1 MKITQIMFYMIIL
14 RNSNNSG
21 TTNFSMISQK
31 VIHDILSTILS
42 ILKNFAKF
50 LKDSSTKYIL
60 SKKIKIEK
68 KIISSLETVEH
79 TRIKVVDFS
88 QVVDTVR
95 TVV

>member
-1 MKITQIMFYMIIL
+1 MNITQIMFYMIIL

-31 VIHDILSTILS
+31 VIHDILVSTILS
-42 ILKNFAKF
+42 ILKNIAEF

-68 KIISSLETVEH
+68 
-79 TRIKVVDFS
+79 
-88 QVVDTVR
+88 
-95 TVV
+95 